1 MQVGVSQLIL
11 PDLTVRDFAAQAA
24 SSGYEVVELS
34 LKREGELSPNASDAE
49 LKQIADDVRGA
60 GVEPVSIVHSHC
72 TGNLL
77 DSGEAQRKSI
87 DETCRGLEVAA
98 TMGIGCTLHTLGRFS
113 AELYY
118 DDAYKNAVAS
128 LKEIARTAEKVG
140 VTLAVEQIWNG
151 FLFSPLEMR
160 RFLDEVGSERI
171 GFYFD
176 PGNMAVFHFPQ
187 HWVKIVGERVK
198 MVHLK
203 DWQGRALNG
212 GWTPLLEGEVDFA
225 AVNRELRAIGYD
237 GPMISEVSPSQA
249 SLADTATAIRKIIA
263 M

>member
-1 MQVGVSQLIL
+1 MQVGLTQIL
-11 PDLTVRDFAAQAA
+11 FPDLPVLEFASQAA
-24 SSGYEVVELS
+24 KSGYEVVELS
-34 LKREGELSPNASDAE
+34 MTHNGEISPDKPHDE
-49 LKQIADDVRGA
+49 LRRLADGVRAA
-60 GVEPVSIVHSHC
+60 GVEPVSIVHGQC

-77 DSGEAQRKSI
+77 DSGESQRTSI
-87 DETCRGLEVAA
+87 DQTSAGLRAA
-98 TMGIGCTLHTLGRFS
+98 AAMGIGCSLHTLGRFS

-118 DDAYKNAVAS
+118 DDAYKNAVTA
-128 LKEIARTAEKVG
+128 LKEIARTAEEVN
-140 VTLAVEQIWNG
+140 VTLAVEQVWNG

-160 RFLDEVGSERI
+160 RFLDEIDSERI

-187 HWVKIVGERVK
+187 HWVRIVGDRLK

-203 DWQGRALNG
+203 DWKGNALSG
-212 GWTPLLEGEVDFA
+212 GWTPLLEGAVDFS

-237 GPMISEVSPSQA
+237 GPMISEVAPDLA
-249 SLADTATAIRKIIA
+249 SLSNTAAAIRKIIA